1 MQAGTL
7 SINSQPAIHAQIGNQ
22 PFISVDELA
31 SVKGF
36 DSETVAKLKPYVTA
50 VPYYL
55 PINVNTANP
64 ELLNALSED
73 GADFASF
80 AEQMQTSPAQTL
92 DDALAMSPWNGME
105 SEQLNKLKPMLAVE
119 SGAFVTLIDISMP
132 ARNKDDNNRHRYVT
146 AMISKIPADRVEQAD
161 TTASS
166 NASMTNNEVGDD
178 ASQAVIEPF
187 NIRQWTYRP
196 TL

>member
-1 MQAGTL
+1 MA
-7 SINSQPAIHAQIGNQ
+7 
-22 PFISVDELA
+22 
-31 SVKGF
+31 K
-36 DSETVAKLKPYVTA
+36 TVAKLKPYVTA

-55 PINVNTANP
+55 RINVNTANP

-73 GADFASF
+73 GAGFASF

-92 DDALAMSPWNGME
+92 DDALAMSPWNGIE
-105 SEQLNKLKPMLAVE
+105 TEQLNKLKPMLAVE

-132 ARNKDDNNRHRYVT
+132 ARNKDDNDRHRYVT
-146 AMISKIPADRVEQAD
+146 AMISKIPADRIEQAD
-161 TTASS
+161 TTDPS
-166 NASMTNNEVGDD
+166 NASMGNNAVGDD